1 MSVVKVTRKFQVTI
15 PECVR
20 RVVGIK
26 VGDRVLVE
34 YDEEADVIK
43 VRLLRPKKRRRF
55 KLGRKL
61 SVEDVE
67 RAIGEGLKQCLD
79 NSGR

>member
-1 MSVVKVTRKFQVTI
+1 MLRVTRKFQVTI

-20 RVVGIK
+20 AKGRK
-26 VGDRVLVE
+26 
-34 YDEEADVIK
+34 
-43 VRLLRPKKRRRF
+43 RF

>member
-1 MSVVKVTRKFQVTI
+1 MSV
-15 PECVR
+15 
-20 RVVGIK
+20 
-26 VGDRVLVE
+26 
-34 YDEEADVIK
+34 VIK
-43 VRLLRPKKRRRF
+43 VRLLRSRRRKRF

-79 NSGR
+79 KSGR